1 MGDPAAPDK
10 NLLDRLNALKPTTVN
25 LDDGKKL
32 STAAVMEPAKA
43 ASREDGLSDRLKSLR
58 EQADATPP
66 PTTSGQAQPRSI
78 PTDAGTDIG
87 TSQQATPE
95 GTSSQSD
102 SAPEHD
108 SIDDLLETDDQTL
121 EELLADLRSDEQ
133 WLEEIAEEVN
143 QSKQDEHQRVTAL
156 LEELGTAALHEPE
169 SKTSAHNEE
178 GTHEDHSEDDS
189 DREEMTRDIDDVLAQ
204 AMDEVDW
211 ERTNAPETKAEATK
225 SSQPPSD
232 DQKKRNSDPFNLP
245 TVPTELQ
252 EQPDLPEPSENDA
265 EFEADITSRM
275 AKLGGLG
282 GDSRTL
288 PSAPTSQVDELGLP
302 IAPTFAPE
310 DRPVPGVI
318 KRHGYTDE
326 DSKTWCTV
334 CLEDGAI
341 RCLGCDDDIYCA
353 RCWREMHVGPSAGYE
368 ERGHQWEKFV
378 KSR

>member
-1 MGDPAAPDK
+1 M
-10 NLLDRLNALKPTTVN
+10 
-25 LDDGKKL
+25 
-32 STAAVMEPAKA
+32 STAAVIEPAKA

-58 EQADATPP
+58 EQADAAPPSTTP
-66 PTTSGQAQPRSI
+66 GQAQPPSI
-78 PTDAGTDIG
+78 PTDAGADIG
-87 TSQQATPE
+87 TPQQATTG
-95 GTSSQSD
+95 GTSSRSD
-102 SAPEHD
+102 SAPGHG
-108 SIDDLLETDDQTL
+108 SIDDLLDTDDQTL

-156 LEELGTAALHEPE
+156 LEELGTASLQEPE
-169 SKTSAHNEE
+169 SNASAHDGE

-211 ERTNAPETKAEATK
+211 ERTNAPETRAEAAK
-225 SSQPPSD
+225 SSQPPNN
-232 DQKKRNSDPFNLP
+232 DQKKTNSDPFDLP

-252 EQPDLPEPSENDA
+252 EQPDLPEPFENDA

-353 RCWREMHVGPSAGYE
+353 RCWREMHVSPSAGYE

-378 KSR
+378 KGR